1 MIGSLWSEI
10 LYVPLIVQEAELTIK
25 VEIMHEYLEE
35 QAAHRLTW
43 IVIWLIVAACLVEA
57 VRPSSLNT
65 SKLTDQGEVLAR
77 VLFHSIP
84 VKGGDFLLV
93 KGGKMLVNGVRTI
106 SS

>member
-1 MIGSLWSEI
+1 
-10 LYVPLIVQEAELTIK
+10 
-25 VEIMHEYLEE
+25 MHEYLEE

-57 VRPSSLNT
+57 VRLSYLNT

-77 VLFHSIP
+77 VLFHKIP
-84 VKGGDFLLV
+84 VKAGDFLLV
-93 KGGKMLVNGVRTI
+93 KGGQMLVNGVRTM